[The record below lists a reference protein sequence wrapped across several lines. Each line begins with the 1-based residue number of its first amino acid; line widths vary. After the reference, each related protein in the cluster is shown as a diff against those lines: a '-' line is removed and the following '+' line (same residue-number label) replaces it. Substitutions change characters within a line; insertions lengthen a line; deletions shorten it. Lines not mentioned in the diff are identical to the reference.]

1 MMLLSCSL
9 VLLATVSA
17 SPSAAVVSGGGGG
30 AGGGRR
36 LVGRPA
42 DDQRLED
49 GASALA
55 LAVGTGLR
63 GAGTAQIVSERA
75 LKSVKSPPSVT
86 SAKSEKVATLPS
98 SDSGTTGTTARST
111 SKKVAT
117 LPSSDSGSTNTTK
130 STTRSS
136 SKKMATLPSSNSVT
150 SETTGSIAS
159 DSGTGTTK
167 PTALSADDARSSS
180 KKMATLPSSDS
191 ASPDSGTTGTTK
203 PTTRSSSKK
212 VATLSSETSITTS
225 RSTRSLE
232 DDGSGKGG
240 KGGKKRFGG
249 RTGLSQDEA
258 ACDCLAIC
266 GDIEELVGFSDVV
279 EEYDPSKGTTSMT
292 SSDTAIEAKAEKN
305 GDAKDDDKKSVL
317 DVARGEG
324 GSLPLSSKA
333 GSKTGRSIGSSFEK
347 MSKGN
352 SSKSRKASET
362 STSGAKLSK
371 GGGRKLLHA
380 GKTLKKAKGGCSDF
394 CGCDPPAGD
403 QLLGFR
409 ARSLQLPSHLG

>member
-159 DSGTGTTK
+159 DSG
-167 PTALSADDARSSS
+167 
-180 KKMATLPSSDS
+180 
-191 ASPDSGTTGTTK
+191 TGTTK

-394 CGCDPPAGD
+394 CGCDPHAGD